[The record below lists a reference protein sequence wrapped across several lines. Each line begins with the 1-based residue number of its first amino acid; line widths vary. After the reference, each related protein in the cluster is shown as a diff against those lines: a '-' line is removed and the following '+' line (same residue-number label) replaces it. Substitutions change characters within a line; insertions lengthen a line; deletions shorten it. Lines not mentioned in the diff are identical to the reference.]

1 MAENNSSKIKTKS
14 SEKETNKALTAK
26 KEDKF
31 RQDLTKG
38 SVTKQLMKFA
48 IPFLLSNLLQAL
60 YSVADMIIVGHFRG
74 QIGITGVNI
83 GSQINILVTGAALGL
98 AVGGTVMIAQ
108 YGGAMKFAEQRKTTG
123 TLFTLYMIV
132 AVVMTAV
139 MLIFGKPLLTLLGTP
154 VEAYGEAES
163 YYEICMGGLV
173 FLFAYNVISAILRG
187 MGDSKRPLYFVL
199 IAAIVNVA
207 GDYILCNP
215 AFGFN
220 YGAKGAAIATVSAQG
235 LSVILSLLYL
245 IKNKFFAEYH
255 ISDFKIDK
263 EKAKML
269 LKIGL
274 PSSVQQVVVSFSFL
288 TLTALV
294 NSLPNALVASACQGI
309 GGKVNSFAILP
320 ALAMSS
326 AVSSMAGQNIGA
338 GEIDRAK
345 KTMFAGMKIAFAIS
359 AIVFI
364 IVVAFPDFII
374 GLFDK
379 TPETIETG
387 RTYLRLI
394 ALDYLLVPFVFCMN
408 GLAIGAGYTNFA
420 LFNACFS
427 SILVRAPLA
436 YIVVKLSTLGF
447 DGVGLA
453 TGLASVASLIVGAI
467 FIASGKWKK
476 PKIKI

>member
-1 MAENNSSKIKTKS
+1 MA
-14 SEKETNKALTAK
+14 
-26 KEDKF
+26 DKF
-31 RQDLTKG
+31 RQDLTRG
-38 SVTKQLMKFA
+38 SVSKQLMKFA
-48 IPFLLSNLLQAL
+48 VPFLLSNLLQAL

-74 QIGITGVNI
+74 PIGITAVNI

-98 AVGGTVMIAQ
+98 AVGGTVLIAQ
-108 YGGAMKFAEQRKTTG
+108 YGGAHKFDEQRKTIG
-123 TLFTLYMIV
+123 TLFTLYMIIG
-132 AVVMTAV
+132 VVMTAV
-139 MLIFGKPLLTLLGTP
+139 MLVFGKPLLDLLSTP
-154 VEAYGEAES
+154 KEAYGEAES
-163 YYEICMGGLV
+163 YYDICMAGLV

-199 IAAIVNVA
+199 IAAIGNIA
-207 GDYILCNP
+207 GDYILCGP
-215 AFGFN
+215 FDM
-220 YGAKGAAIATVSAQG
+220 GAKGAAIATVGAQG
-235 LSVILSLLYL
+235 LSVVLSLLYL
-245 IKNKFFAEYH
+245 LKNKFFAEYRL
-255 ISDFKIDK
+255 SDFKIDK
-263 EKAKML
+263 EKSKML

-294 NSLPNALVASACQGI
+294 NSLPNALIASACQGI

-338 GEIDRAK
+338 GEIDRAR
-345 KTMFAGMKIAFAIS
+345 KTMFAGMRIAFMIS
-359 AIVFI
+359 AFVFI
-364 IVVAFPDFII
+364 IVVSFPDFII

-427 SILVRAPLA
+427 SIIVRVPLA
-436 YIVVKLSTLGF
+436 YIVVKVSSLGF

-453 TGLASVASLIVGAI
+453 TGLASVASIIVGII
-467 FIASGKWKK
+467 FISSGKWKK
-476 PKIKI
+476 PKIRI

>member
-1 MAENNSSKIKTKS
+1 MA
-14 SEKETNKALTAK
+14 
-26 KEDKF
+26 DKF

-48 IPFLLSNLLQAL
+48 VPFLLSNLLQAL
-60 YSVADMIIVGHFRG
+60 YSVADMIIVGYFRG
-74 QIGITGVNI
+74 PIGITGVNI

-98 AVGGTVMIAQ
+98 AVGGTVLIAQ
-108 YGGAMKFAEQRKTTG
+108 YAGAHKFDDQRKTIG
-123 TLFTLYMIV
+123 TLFTLYMVIG
-132 AVVMTAV
+132 VVMTAV
-139 MLIFGKPLLTLLGTP
+139 MLIFGKPLLDVLGTP
-154 VEAYGEAES
+154 KEAYGEAES
-163 YYEICMGGLV
+163 YYDICMAGLI

-199 IAAIVNVA
+199 IAAIGNIV
-207 GDYILCNP
+207 GDYILCGKF
-215 AFGFN
+215 AM
-220 YGAKGAAIATVSAQG
+220 GAAGAAYATVGAQA
-235 LSVILSLLYL
+235 LSVILSLIYL
-245 IKNKFFAEYH
+245 FKNKFFAEYH
-255 ISDFKIDK
+255 FSDFKIDK

-294 NSLPNALVASACQGI
+294 NSLPNALIASACQGI

-320 ALAMSS
+320 AIAMSS

-345 KTMFAGMKIAFAIS
+345 KTMFAGMKIAFLIS
-359 AIVFI
+359 AFVFA

-387 RTYLRLI
+387 RTYLRFI
-394 ALDYLLVPFVFCMN
+394 AIDYLLVPFVFCMN

-427 SILVRAPLA
+427 SIMVRVPLA
-436 YIVVKLSTLGF
+436 YLVVKVSTLGF

-453 TGLASVASLIVGAI
+453 TGLASAASIIVGII
-467 FIASGKWKK
+467 FISSGKWKK
-476 PKIKI
+476 PKIRL

>member
-1 MAENNSSKIKTKS
+1 MA
-14 SEKETNKALTAK
+14 
-26 KEDKF
+26 DKF
-31 RQDLTKG
+31 RQDLTTG

-48 IPFLLSNLLQAL
+48 VPFLLSNLLQAF

-74 QIGITGVNI
+74 PVGITGVNI

-98 AVGGTVMIAQ
+98 AVGGTVLIAQ
-108 YGGAMKFAEQRKTTG
+108 YGGAHKFDEQRKTIG
-123 TLFTLYMIV
+123 TLFTLYMLVGIV
-132 AVVMTAV
+132 MTVVMLT
-139 MLIFGKPLLTLLGTP
+139 FGKPLLTLLGTP
-154 VEAYGEAES
+154 KEAYGEAES
-163 YYEICMGGLV
+163 YYDICMGGLV

-199 IAAIVNVA
+199 IAAIGNIV
-207 GDYILCNP
+207 GDYILCGT
-215 AFGFN
+215 FDM
-220 YGAKGAAIATVSAQG
+220 GAKGAAIATVGAQG
-235 LSVILSLLYL
+235 LSVVLSLIYL
-245 IKNKFFAEYH
+245 LKNQFFAEYH
-255 ISDFKIDK
+255 LSDFRIDK
-263 EKAKML
+263 EKTKML

-294 NSLPNALVASACQGI
+294 NSLPNALIASACQGI

-345 KTMFAGMKIAFAIS
+345 KTMFAGMRIAFLIS
-359 AIVFI
+359 VFVFV

-379 TPETIETG
+379 TPDTIETG
-387 RTYLRLI
+387 RMYLRLI
-394 ALDYLLVPFVFCMN
+394 AIDYLLVPFVFCMN

-427 SILVRAPLA
+427 SIVVRVPLA
-436 YIVVKLSTLGF
+436 YLVVKVSTLGF
-447 DGVGLA
+447 NGVGLA
-453 TGLASVASLIVGAI
+453 TGLASLASVIVGII
-467 FIASGKWKK
+467 FISSGKWKT
-476 PKIKI
+476 PKIRI